1 MAWCFDQNQERPSDY
16 TSILEC
22 DNEEVADLVL
32 NAVKRA
38 VKRRAYIVPEFDPL
52 GSYEVQKLGLVCG
65 SVRSKDCLVTKNLKS
80 SEL

>member
-1 MAWCFDQNQERPSDY
+1 MQQSP
-16 TSILEC
+16 SILEC

-52 GSYEVQKLGLVCG
+52 GSYEVQKIRISLWISAVERLLGYE
-65 SVRSKDCLVTKNLKS
+65 KS
-80 SEL
+80 QEFRIIDSNFKLH